1 MHACVSVHVCD
12 RECMRVCVRE
22 CMRVREGES
31 ACVCVFEV

>member
-12 RECMRVCVRE
+12 RGCMRVCVRE

-31 ACVCVFEV
+31 ACVCV